1 MQIAITPAHHDTT
14 AKALIYALMPAA
26 RPSSPAN
33 LVLPKYAFADI
44 VYRQHYPRLR
54 ERHPPVSLL
63 PELLEPW
70 HPAHFLAVPSTTF
83 HPGNAPVSQCGAIP
97 GRSQCTLSSRKY
109 SSLSLRHSSC
119 QFPVRDARRH
129 GTNLTALAEMSCTG
143 YGSLLVIAPDAQP
156 RVRLLAAQCPRCA
169 AHGLPA

>member
-26 RPSSPAN
+26 RPSLPAN
-33 LVLPKYAFADI
+33 LELPKYVFADK
-44 VYRQHYPRLR
+44 VYRKHHPKLR

-63 PELLEPW
+63 PGLLEPW
-70 HPAHFLAVPSTTF
+70 HPAPFLAVPSTTF
-83 HPGNAPVSQCGAIP
+83 PPGNAPVPSAAPFLAGPSAPFHLGNAPVSQCGAIP

-109 SSLSLRHSSC
+109 SSPSLRHSSC

-129 GTNLTALAEMSCTG
+129 GTNLTALAEMSCPG
-143 YGSLLVIAPDAQP
+143 MVA
-156 RVRLLAAQCPRCA
+156 
-169 AHGLPA
+169 